1 MQFFSNTQY
10 WIRHLAQRHRS
21 SVTEHRTSS
30 YLQPKIYLWSNDLKG
45 PYSQSVLPFRW
56 NMNVIWMSYSFDWP
70 DNRQQTHV
78 TNCINPSPSGYDM
91 TKILRSLIEA
101 KTTFMVGCGLWTNDY
116 LIFVGCAH
124 ACTMTRLSPFTTH
137 NKKLYLYCCVVVLRC
152 RPKVLSQFKNVDKK
166 KTETFSRSSVDIP
179 RDPYLYIHLVLDDVW
194 HMATVKGA

>member
-1 MQFFSNTQY
+1 MEFFSNTQY

-45 PYSQSVLPFRW
+45 PYSWRQSVLPFRW

-78 TNCINPSPSGYDM
+78 TNCINPSPSSYDM

-101 KTTFMVGCGLWTNDY
+101 KTTFIGRIY
-116 LIFVGCAH
+116 
-124 ACTMTRLSPFTTH
+124 
-137 NKKLYLYCCVVVLRC
+137 YVVV
-152 RPKVLSQFKNVDKK
+152 VFKRDMWTLDQWLLNICWLCVRVYHDKI
-166 KTETFSRSSVDIP
+166 EP
-179 RDPYLYIHLVLDDVW
+179 IH
-194 HMATVKGA
+194 HS

>member
-45 PYSQSVLPFRW
+45 PNSQSVLPFRW

-78 TNCINPSPSGYDM
+78 PNCINPSPSGYVISSPLAWCIKYLHLFFLLLPYINQD
-91 TKILRSLIEA
+91 KIDPLPPE
-101 KTTFMVGCGLWTNDY
+101 Y
-116 LIFVGCAH
+116 LKWKI
-124 ACTMTRLSPFTTH
+124 
-137 NKKLYLYCCVVVLRC
+137 
-152 RPKVLSQFKNVDKK
+152 
-166 KTETFSRSSVDIP
+166 
-179 RDPYLYIHLVLDDVW
+179 
-194 HMATVKGA
+194 